1 MLYAGCPKSITNC
14 SPQRKC
20 RGEFITGCEFTCE
33 IAVFDTTNRDIKAI
47 LFDYPDIDLVQF
59 YTNAINTRTH
69 GLDVVLIGNWRI
81 NKTKLGLTLAANFN
95 RSDIFGEI
103 KTTDKISDTARYTS
117 TLFGK
122 EEKTTLEKGQP
133 GEKIILFATITKGK
147 FGFAVRNT
155 HFGNT
160 ALVTIDTNP
169 TDTLYES
176 FSSKILTDIS
186 ITYTP
191 KSWLAITAGAN
202 NIFDV
207 YPDRLKNYRNTGEGS
222 DIYSNGASPFGYN
235 GGYYFVGVSF
245 NF

>member
-1 MLYAGCPKSITNC
+1 LLYAGCPKSITNC

-69 GLDVVLIGNWRI
+69 G
-81 NKTKLGLTLAANFN
+81 FN

-191 KSWLAITAGAN
+191 RSWLAITAGAN